1 MDAMEKAQ
9 RIENWLQ
16 QNGSVQVMVAE
27 FMAKN
32 PPVTVQEFLAT
43 NDCGNKP
50 ETGLE
55 GILTQEGLWYDLR
68 GSHSMM
74 LNALAARDLNTTIE
88 DYIKSVP
95 KVCYTA
101 MTAYAMKITG
111 AMSVHNGVQ
120 QYANDMTP
128 AQRKALDEFATA
140 GLITVKPEPVR
151 IPPRMKVQ
159 FVKLVQRQRQV
170 LAAN

>member
-1 MDAMEKAQ
+1 
-9 RIENWLQ
+9 
-16 QNGSVQVMVAE
+16 
-27 FMAKN
+27 
-32 PPVTVQEFLAT
+32 
-43 NDCGNKP
+43 
-50 ETGLE
+50 
-55 GILTQEGLWYDLR
+55 
-68 GSHSMM
+68 MM